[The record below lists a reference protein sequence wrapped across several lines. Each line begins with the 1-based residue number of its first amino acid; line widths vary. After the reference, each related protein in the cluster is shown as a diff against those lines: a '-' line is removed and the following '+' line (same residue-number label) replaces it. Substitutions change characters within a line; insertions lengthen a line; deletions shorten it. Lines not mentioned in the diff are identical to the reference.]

1 MSILIPLSSCDCPRN
16 KNKNAPSNLNV
27 VKCVLYFSA
36 RTLVNFVFIL
46 LFSINEEFIRSNTHT
61 QTLKIRGIAAKG
73 TALQQNLKGGS
84 FENKSSGVWFGK
96 ET

>member
-1 MSILIPLSSCDCPRN
+1 
-16 KNKNAPSNLNV
+16 
-27 VKCVLYFSA
+27 
-36 RTLVNFVFIL
+36 VFIL
-46 LFSINEEFIRSNTHT
+46 LFSINEEFIRSNT

-96 ET
+96 EMLSLAKR